1 MHKTYTSIKEITN
14 NTTTIKT
21 IDQTKIETIIINT
34 LLNRIKKNT
43 KHK

>member
-21 IDQTKIETIIINT
+21 INQTKIETTIITNT
-34 LLNRIKKNT
+34 LPYNRIYT
-43 KHK
+43 ST